1 MKYTRKLQSLLAF
14 LIASSSAASAYSA
27 TISVAAGEVVTA
39 VGNGNC
45 SLHEAIRNAE
55 SDSDTSG
62 GDCVAGSGNDVIALA
77 AGSTYTI
84 SNAIADVAG
93 TMNVGLPEVRSNI
106 TINGNGAII
115 QRDPALF
122 NATPCSGSGSKFR
135 ILKVGNDG
143 NLTIHSATLRN
154 GCVQGQA
161 GGAIHN
167 HGVLVLDRVNVLNNE
182 AQAAGGI
189 QNDGTL
195 TMSRSTLAN
204 NVAITGAAG
213 GLGNSRTLQVV
224 ESTINNN
231 TTTGAGGGGLITG
244 GPVAFINS
252 TVSGNVASGL
262 GGALVGFSA
271 TSMTHSTIANNNG
284 AQVAAAPT
292 QGSGL
297 YGTFTLTGSLL
308 AGQVNGSNC
317 RGSVTSV
324 NSAADDAS
332 CGGATVFATPLLGAL
347 ADNGGPTR
355 THMLQLGSPLINA
368 GNNTS
373 ASGLTVDQRGS
384 ARIANGTVDF
394 GAVEYAGSTDI
405 DGVPDTTETG
415 VPNANGS
422 GTGDGNGDGIA
433 DYLQNYVTS
442 ITTFGSSSVYGTIV
456 SLGNRSLT
464 AISTSA
470 RPGTVPGNMGA
481 PYGAFAFTATGVPIS
496 GTEAFEL
503 YVPYNTAI
511 IGALKQNRTTG
522 KWEDVATSVTHV
534 GTTKTKI
541 TFSLTDGGA
550 YDADGL
556 ANGQIQDP
564 VVPFVLAT
572 GVPTLSEWGMLLLS
586 GLLLATGLT
595 LSRRR
600 SGFFHRR

>member
-14 LIASSSAASAYSA
+14 LIASSGAASAYSA

-143 NLTIHSATLRN
+143 NLTIQNATLQN
-154 GCVQGQA
+154 GCVSNQG

-167 HGVLVLDRVNVLNNE
+167 HGVLVLDRVSVLNNE
-182 AQAAGGI
+182 AGSAGGI

-195 TMSRSTLAN
+195 TMRRSTLAN
-204 NVAITGAAG
+204 NAAITGAAG
-213 GLGNSRTLQVV
+213 GLGNSHTLQVV

-231 TTTGAGGGGLITG
+231 TTPGVGGGALSTG
-244 GPVAFINS
+244 GSVAFTNS

-262 GGALVGFSA
+262 AGAIRASSA
-271 TSMTHSTIANNNG
+271 SLTHSTIANNRG
-284 AQVAAAPT
+284 AQQAAAPT
-292 QGSGL
+292 PGSGL
-297 YGTFTLTGSLL
+297 FGTFTLTGSLL

-317 RGSVTSV
+317 LGTITAT

-332 CGGATVFATPLLGAL
+332 CTGATVIAAPLLGAL

-355 THMLQLGSPLINA
+355 THMPQFGSPLIDA

-373 ASGLTVDQRGS
+373 ASGLTVDQRGA
-384 ARIANGTVDF
+384 ARIVNGAVDF

-481 PYGAFAFTATGVPIS
+481 PYGAFAFTATGVPIG

-511 IGALKQNRTTG
+511 VGALKQNRTTG

>member
-1 MKYTRKLQSLLAF
+1 MKYTRKLQNLLAF
-14 LIASSSAASAYSA
+14 LIVSSGAASALSA
-27 TISVAAGEVVTA
+27 TISVAPGEVVTA
-39 VGNGNC
+39 VGNGKC

-62 GDCVAGSGNDVIALA
+62 GDCVTGSGNDVIELA

-84 SNAIADVAG
+84 STAIADVAG
-93 TMNVGLPEVRSNI
+93 TVNVGLPEVRSNI

-122 NATPCSGSGSKFR
+122 NTTPCSGSGSKFR

-143 NLTIHSATLRN
+143 NLTINGATLQN
-154 GCVQGQA
+154 GCLTNQA

-167 HGVLVLDRVNVLNNE
+167 HGVLVLNRVNILNNE
-182 AQAAGGI
+182 AQSAGGI
-189 QNDGTL
+189 QNDRTL
-195 TMSRSTLAN
+195 TMNRSTLAN
-204 NVAITGAAG
+204 NVAAMGAAG
-213 GLGNSRTLQVV
+213 GLTNSGTIQVV

-231 TTTGAGGGGLITG
+231 TTMGAGGGTVITRG
-244 GPVAFINS
+244 SVAFINS

-262 GGALVGFSA
+262 GGGLAAFSA
-271 TSMTHSTIANNNG
+271 TSITHSTIANNRG
-284 AQVAAAPT
+284 AKDAAAPT

-317 RGSVTSV
+317 RGSIAAT

-332 CGGATVFATPLLGAL
+332 CSSATVIAAPLLGAL
-347 ADNGGPTR
+347 ADNGGPTL
-355 THMLQLGSPLINA
+355 THMPQLGSPVIDA

-373 ASGLTVDQRGS
+373 ASGLTVDQRGA
-384 ARIANGTVDF
+384 ARIVNGTVDF
-394 GAVEYAGSTDI
+394 GAVEYAGSTDV
-405 DGVPDTTETG
+405 DGVLDATENG
-415 VPNANGS
+415 VPNASGS

-433 DYLQNYVTS
+433 DYLQNYVAS
-442 ITTFGSSSVYGTIV
+442 ATTFGSSSVYGTIV

-464 AISTSA
+464 AVSTSA
-470 RPGTVPGNMGA
+470 RPGTVPGNMSA
-481 PYGAFAFTATGVPIS
+481 PYGAFAFTATGVPIG

-503 YVPYNTAI
+503 YVPYSTAI

-541 TFSLTDGGA
+541 TFSLTDGGV

-564 VVPFVLAT
+564 LVPFAMT
-572 GVPTLSEWGMLLLS
+572 TSVPALSEWGILLLS
-586 GLLLATGLT
+586 GLLLLTGLT
-595 LSRRR
+595 LARRR
-600 SGFFHRR
+600 SGLLPRR